1 MWITNH
7 SVHVQ
12 IQTYLVIWSIAFFF
26 LSVMNIQVER
36 GIYDQ
41 IFMPKSFYGV
51 YLFTLAIY
59 EFILKLYK
67 QELIFNSIKV
77 VQVS

>member
-1 MWITNH
+1 MDNQPFGTCANSNILGHMVN
-7 SVHVQ
+7 
-12 IQTYLVIWSIAFFF
+12 LRFF

-51 YLFTLAIY
+51 YLFKLAIY